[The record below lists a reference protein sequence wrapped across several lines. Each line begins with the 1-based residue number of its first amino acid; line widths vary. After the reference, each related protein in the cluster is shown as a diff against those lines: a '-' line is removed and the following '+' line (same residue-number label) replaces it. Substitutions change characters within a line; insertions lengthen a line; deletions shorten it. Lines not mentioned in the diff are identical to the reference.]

1 MSTEYG
7 DPTIVPTPSEME
19 TQRRWG
25 HSRLVRRML
34 DGAWQ
39 IDLEDR
45 IAEEVGRERSS
56 AWGIAKTT
64 CMPLAS
70 ICRETAALYI
80 TEPEV
85 YSQDAPI
92 YGVLDTAIRAS
103 GLWAR
108 MPRYQAMV
116 IGLRECAMRIS
127 VSPAGVVQYRPVF
140 PDLCTAESDP
150 DAPDVPTS
158 IKELRWRS
166 GHGWCWDCLDVSDPA
181 APEYRIETF
190 TRYEDVTAAVLG
202 QSYSGDAYP
211 YRRADGT
218 PILPYVLHHAESL
231 GDRLWNWR
239 GNWETVQAC
248 LDLGVN
254 FTFLGHVLRDASFPQ
269 RYTLDCGFVG
279 AGTIESPDGTS
290 RMEVIA
296 DPAVIMRAESTQEG
310 RQPIISQFQPSA
322 DPAMLEGVISALAN
336 RIAIDAGL
344 PPADIQRM
352 GGTAKSGYAIAL
364 SNEGK
369 RTAAKRYAPIF
380 KPVDERMIETT
391 AVLMNRATGSNLPE
405 FGYQV
410 RYRDLP
416 LSPEELAARRANVI
430 ELRNAGLIS
439 RVKAYQELNPGITE
453 ATARQELARIDAE
466 RTALSTL

>member
-1 MSTEYG
+1 
-7 DPTIVPTPSEME
+7 
-19 TQRRWG
+19 
-25 HSRLVRRML
+25 
-34 DGAWQ
+34 
-39 IDLEDR
+39 
-45 IAEEVGRERSS
+45 
-56 AWGIAKTT
+56 
-64 CMPLAS
+64 
-70 ICRETAALYI
+70 
-80 TEPEV
+80 
-85 YSQDAPI
+85 
-92 YGVLDTAIRAS
+92 
-103 GLWAR
+103 
-108 MPRYQAMV
+108 
-116 IGLRECAMRIS
+116 
-127 VSPAGVVQYRPVF
+127 
-140 PDLCTAESDP
+140 
-150 DAPDVPTS
+150 
-158 IKELRWRS
+158 
-166 GHGWCWDCLDVSDPA
+166 
-181 APEYRIETF
+181 
-190 TRYEDVTAAVLG
+190 
-202 QSYSGDAYP
+202 
-211 YRRADGT
+211 
-218 PILPYVLHHAESL
+218 L

-310 RQPIISQFQPSA
+310 RQPIISQFQPGA

-380 KPVDERMIETT
+380 RPVDERMIETT